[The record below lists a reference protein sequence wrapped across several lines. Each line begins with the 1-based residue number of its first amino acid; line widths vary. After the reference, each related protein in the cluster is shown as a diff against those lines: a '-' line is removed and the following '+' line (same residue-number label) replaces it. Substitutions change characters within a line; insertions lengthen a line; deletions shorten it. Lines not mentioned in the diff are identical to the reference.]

1 MRRQKN
7 RMPRPRTAKK
17 QSHSNR
23 PQRADFRKMPG
34 ICPPPS
40 KPCNAFPRH
49 RIRLLAV
56 RSPAIPP
63 TKKNLRRRTAD
74 RETKTMTK
82 RISNCPQRKPAKRK
96 PTRFCQIAKT
106 NKQNAVTLTN
116 TTDPQPQKPL
126 RLNLFFQKISHSAVA
141 KLAAGRRFT
150 GTMPVILRPPA
161 QQRIPNHFAINHKT
175 LAANSSQNL
184 HFPTLQ
190 IQD

>member
-1 MRRQKN
+1 MQRFSSTPNPPPCCEISGDSPYKEKSPPKN
-7 RMPRPRTAKK
+7 RRPRNQNNDKK
-17 QSHSNR
+17 DFQLPTTKTGKEKTNQILSNR
-23 PQRADFRKMPG
+23 
-34 ICPPPS
+34 
-40 KPCNAFPRH
+40 
-49 RIRLLAV
+49 
-56 RSPAIPP
+56 
-63 TKKNLRRRTAD
+63 KN
-74 RETKTMTK
+74 EQTK
-82 RISNCPQRKPAKRK
+82 RR
-96 PTRFCQIAKT
+96 
-106 NKQNAVTLTN
+106 TLTN